1 VRSTTAGR
9 WAAGLTALFIGA
21 AKAQLA
27 QVPSEKLKTC
37 AACHGADG
45 VSRTAGVPSLAG
57 QPKLFLENYLVLTR
71 EGIAGT
77 DVMRGLL
84 KGMPDRE
91 ISALAS
97 HYSRLPPGQGK
108 ENIDRNLFERG
119 KQVAAKTHCG
129 SCHLP
134 DFRGREQMPR
144 LAGQR
149 EDFLYD
155 VMRAYQRNKRPGGD
169 TLMAAALYGIAETD
183 LKALA
188 HYLSRLK

>member
-1 VRSTTAGR
+1 MPGAKAGR
-9 WAAGLTALFIGA
+9 WAAVLTALFVSGA
-21 AKAQLA
+21 HAQGLA
-27 QVPSEKLKTC
+27 DRLSACGV
-37 AACHGADG
+37 CHGADG

-84 KGMPDRE
+84 KGVPDKE
-91 ISALAS
+91 ISALAKYFS
-97 HYSRLPPGQGK
+97 DLPAKGFPSPVDK
-108 ENIDRNLFERG
+108 KLFSRG
-119 KQVAAKTHCG
+119 KQIAARNHCG

-155 VMRAYQRNKRPGGD
+155 VMRAYQQNRRPGGD
-169 TLMAAALYGIAETD
+169 TVMAAALYGIADAD